1 MLMNDT
7 GRKASLE
14 GIAEERQ
21 RRVRLGGGKQVVYDL
36 TLSEQ
41 N

>member
-21 RRVRLGGGKQVVYDL
+21 RRVRAGYGWMVHIHL
-36 TLSEQ
+36 EI
-41 N
+41 